1 MQRALKSERSD
12 AVANRERI
20 LEAARIVFARRGLDA
35 EVREIAEEAGVGIG
49 TLYRHFGSREG
60 LLMALKQ
67 ETKEALRRRLEAV
80 VQTQKPVAALR
91 AMIQAGAEACEQFG
105 ALTEAVLAGEL
116 DELGGGHDEFTELL
130 ANLLQR
136 GIQEGVFRPDLEVP
150 VAIAILESVFTSGA
164 FLELAAQSSYPAAA
178 DSVADFFLKAIE
190 RQKRGELA

>member
-1 MQRALKSERSD
+1 
-12 AVANRERI
+12 
-20 LEAARIVFARRGLDA
+20 
-35 EVREIAEEAGVGIG
+35 
-49 TLYRHFGSREG
+49 
-60 LLMALKQ
+60 
-67 ETKEALRRRLEAV
+67 